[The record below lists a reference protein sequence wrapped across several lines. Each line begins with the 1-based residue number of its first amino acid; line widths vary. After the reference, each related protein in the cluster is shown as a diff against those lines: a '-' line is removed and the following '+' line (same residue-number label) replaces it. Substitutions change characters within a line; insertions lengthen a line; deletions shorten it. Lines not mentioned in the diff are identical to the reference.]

1 MRSSTYG
8 RGQQGLGI
16 AMALFAEAKSAL
28 EIAWAD
34 ASYAYGALIIALFES
49 SAHPH
54 YSHARALNALVELD
68 DYIHQMRVRSFP
80 FASLLMVNTDGED
93 S

>member
-8 RGQQGLGI
+8 RGQQGLNI

-34 ASYAYGALIIALFES
+34 ASYAYGAL
-49 SAHPH
+49 
-54 YSHARALNALVELD
+54 
-68 DYIHQMRVRSFP
+68 VRLP
-80 FASLLMVNTDGED
+80 FSLCGCDTDE
-93 S
+93 